1 MNLDSSDRN
10 SSVFSVLLSK
20 SIKISIKQKK
30 KVDAGS
36 FSLVNNGRIYKKK
49 RKMQMETVEKMII
62 GVYLLLIIY
71 DYIISNTYFSS

>member
-1 MNLDSSDRN
+1 MTEILQF
-10 SSVFSVLLSK
+10 SVFYY
-20 SIKISIKQKK
+20 QNQTKK

>member
-1 MNLDSSDRN
+1 MTEILQF
-10 SSVFSVLLSK
+10 SVFYYQNQSK
-20 SIKISIKQKK
+20 FPLNKKK

>member
-71 DYIISNTYFSS
+71 DYIISNTHFSS